1 MDAKPTLAAISFSAG
16 GRLDM
21 SGRQLASLPEPF
33 GDEAEAPS
41 ELNLYDNRLTCVPD
55 AIWRW
60 TSLRRLNLTVNRF
73 AAIPEDI
80 GALSGLEM
88 LDLGHNEL
96 TSLPACAT
104 SNSGLHLTW
113 VRTHPA
119 CVRAQRTSREER
131 TNSVRIPLKGYV
143 PMNVAAH
150 HARTQDACVPRDPR
164 TGRDKFQ

>member
-1 MDAKPTLAAISFSAG
+1 MDAKPTLAAISISAG
-16 GRLDM
+16 GRLDL

-55 AIWRW
+55 AI
-60 TSLRRLNLTVNRF
+60 SLRRLNLSVNRF

-96 TSLPACAT
+96 TSLPACVT

-119 CVRAQRTSREER
+119 CGRAQQTSREER
-131 TNSVRIPLKGYV
+131 TNSVRIPLKG
-143 PMNVAAH
+143 
-150 HARTQDACVPRDPR
+150 
-164 TGRDKFQ
+164 